1 MSRSSLSSGPR
12 TVLVGI
18 GLIAVYLV
26 YSRLTSPWLIVERR
40 QAPVQKQSQD
50 RAKQP
55 VFTQQAAKWF
65 QQDRWVQNA
74 NARFRDGQ
82 RLLFFNDYELENNN
96 HSIAISPVALLWQQ
110 DDDEQP
116 ITATADSA
124 QLNSSTAFDM
134 QQGKFGKIVSGFL
147 AGDVHIA
154 GPDGLSIEG
163 SGFHIS
169 EDAMKIW
176 TSQPVKFAW
185 ESHSGRA
192 ESGAEIELLASK
204 DSTTS
209 GLMAVNDVQR
219 IRLRGRV
226 HCNMCF
232 KDRRG
237 DREPVQMT
245 VSAANGFE
253 FFVPTKQATFH
264 GFVDQK
270 VNMDNQ
276 VLVERPMPNGTLDR
290 LHCARLDLMFQPKI
304 RDAASGRQS
313 TQLQLSKIIAE
324 GQPAEFR
331 TIKDG
336 QDQVYAAMGKVVYHL
351 NDHRLEL
358 MDRNVAADGSR
369 IPLEVHQNG
378 AKLTTAYS
386 VVTMTDDNELLAI
399 QCRGEG
405 RIGPSTRIPGEGD
418 QSEKPVFGAAWKE
431 SLVMLR
437 GEEPRITLT
446 GHAKVVQASRQPTG
460 KLAADL
466 SLSGDRIEML
476 LDETAEERQ
485 TTESAGK
492 SDMTS
497 SLQGAS
503 MSNLSPRQ
511 LIATGNVS
519 MLGQGVTGEVRDKL
533 TVKFQQTP
541 APVSE
546 AVAVRTVSQTAETS
560 RKAPAGKTTF
570 SADVVEAV
578 ILMVE
583 SSKPQFDDVWLKGSV
598 EISNESAGTNDSE
611 NARNFKANGNMLHAA
626 GGFRENTEIS
636 LFGDP
641 AVVVSSDNRMEGQRI
656 DLTELKATSS
666 RNQRQARVD
675 GSGRI
680 RFVVNRGLDGKR
692 LEKDSPLDIY
702 WGQEMSYSGRTA
714 HFVGNVRAVLNN
726 DQDHDVELTCA
737 GLKVHF
743 SEDVELEP
751 SGRDDEFR
759 LAESGSSESP
769 SGDIERIECESR
781 VVVKIDL
788 MVAGV
793 VTARHYA
800 EFADLEFD
808 AVKGDF
814 KATGPGLI
822 ESVQP
827 DKGQRGLAVSN
838 RTVARSNTPAKTSEE
853 AFYYIRAQFIGT
865 LQGNSHS
872 EYVRL
877 KQHVRGTFGPVREL
891 TGRLNID
898 GLNAE
903 ELPDNAGALECEN
916 LSISAVPGT
925 TPDQQSSFSLVAES
939 NSREPQNGTRRPCR
953 FESRLFAGLADKIVY
968 DHSKQQFILLADE
981 GRQATVSNQRDGGD
995 RQVLSGGRFVYYRDR
1010 NHLIA
1015 NQITGVQSTGDRAE

>member
-1 MSRSSLSSGPR
+1 M
-12 TVLVGI
+12 LVGI

-26 YSRLTSPWLIVERR
+26 YSRLTSPWLIVERKPS
-40 QAPVQKQSQD
+40 PVPKQS
-50 RAKQP
+50 REREKQP
-55 VFTQQAAKWF
+55 VFTQQASKWF
-65 QQDRWVQNA
+65 EQDRWVQNA
-74 NARFRDGQ
+74 NARFRDGE

-110 DDDEQP
+110 DDGEQP

-124 QLNSSTAFDM
+124 QLNSSSAFDM

-185 ESHSGRA
+185 ETHSGRA

-204 DSTTS
+204 DSAKS

-226 HCNMCF
+226 HCNLCF

-304 RDAASGRQS
+304 RDAAAGQKS
-313 TQLQLSKIIAE
+313 TQLQLSRIIAE

-336 QDQVYAAMGKVVYHL
+336 EDQVYAAMGKMVYHL

-369 IPLEVHQNG
+369 VPLEVHQNG
-378 AKLTTAYS
+378 TKLTTAYS
-386 VVTMTDDNELLAI
+386 VVTMTEDNDVQAI

-405 RIGPSTRIPGEGD
+405 RIGPSTRILGEGD

-446 GHAKVVQASRQPTG
+446 GEAKVVQASRQPTG
-460 KLAADL
+460 KLSVDL
-466 SLSGDRIEML
+466 SLGGDRIDML
-476 LDETAEERQ
+476 LDQAAEDTQSSETVD
-485 TTESAGK
+485 K

-497 SLQGAS
+497 SMQGIS

-511 LIATGNVS
+511 LVATGNVS
-519 MLGQGVTGEVRDKL
+519 MLGQGVNGDVREKL
-533 TVKFQQTP
+533 TVTFVKTP
-541 APVSE
+541 ALVPDVGT
-546 AVAVRTVSQTAETS
+546 VRTVSQTERSSPTT
-560 RKAPAGKTTF
+560 PAGKTKF
-570 SADVVEAV
+570 STDTVEATV
-578 ILMVE
+578 LMVE
-583 SSKPQFDDVWLKGSV
+583 SSRPQFDDVWLKGNV
-598 EISNESAGTNDSE
+598 EISNESASTDDSQD
-611 NARNFKANGNMLHAA
+611 ARNFKANGNMLHAA
-626 GGFRENTEIS
+626 GGFRENTQIS

-641 AVVVSSDNRMEGQRI
+641 AVVVSSDNRIEGQRI
-656 DLTELKATSS
+656 DLTEMKATPSS
-666 RNQRQARVD
+666 SKGQRQARVD

-680 RFVVNRGLDGKR
+680 RFVVNRGLDGKP

-726 DQDHDVELTCA
+726 EKDHDVELTCA

-743 SEDVELEP
+743 AEDVKLEP
-751 SGRDDEFR
+751 SGNDDEFR
-759 LAESGSSESP
+759 LAESGDSKSP
-769 SGDIERIECESR
+769 AGDIERIECESR
-781 VVVKIDL
+781 VVVKIKIMTEGL
-788 MVAGV
+788 

-800 EFADLEFD
+800 EFVDLEFN
-808 AVKGDF
+808 AVTGDF
-814 KATGPGLI
+814 NATGPGLI

-827 DKGQRGLAVSN
+827 DKGRRGLAVSN
-838 RTVARSNTPAKTSEE
+838 RTVARSNTPAKTAEE
-853 AFYYIRAQFIGT
+853 AFYFIRAQFIGT
-865 LQGNSHS
+865 LSGNSHS

-877 KQHVRGTFGPVREL
+877 KQSILGTFGPVREL
-891 TGRLNID
+891 TDRLNIE
-898 GLNAE
+898 GLSAE
-903 ELPDNAGALECEN
+903 ELPDNAGALKCEN
-916 LSISAVPGT
+916 LSISVVPGT
-925 TPDQQSSFSLVAES
+925 SPEEQSSFSLVAES
-939 NSREPQNGTRRPCR
+939 NSAESSSGTRSPCR
-953 FESRLFAGLADKIVY
+953 FESRLFAGLADKIIY

-995 RQVLSGGRFVYYRDR
+995 RQVLNGGRFEYYRET
-1010 NHLIA
+1010 NHLKA
-1015 NQITGVQSTGDRAE
+1015 NQITGVQSTGDLAN

>member
-1 MSRSSLSSGPR
+1 MSRTSLSSGPR

-26 YSRLTSPWLIVERR
+26 YSRLTSPWLNVERK
-40 QAPVQKQSQD
+40 QAAVPKQKQE
-50 RAKQP
+50 REKQP
-55 VFTQQAAKWF
+55 VFTQQAARWF
-65 QQDRWVQNA
+65 EQDRWVQNA

-110 DDDEQP
+110 DDGEQP

-124 QLNSSTAFDM
+124 QLNSSSAFDM

-169 EDAMKIW
+169 EDGMKIW

-185 ESHSGRA
+185 DTHSGKA
-192 ESGAEIELLASK
+192 ESGADIFLLSSK
-204 DSTTS
+204 DSPKS
-209 GLMAVNDVQR
+209 GLMAVNDVHQ

-226 HCNMCF
+226 HCNLCF
-232 KDRRG
+232 KDRHG
-237 DREPVQMT
+237 EREPVLMT

-270 VNMDNQ
+270 INMDNQ

-290 LHCARLDLMFQPKI
+290 LHCARLDLMFQPKV
-304 RDAASGRQS
+304 RDAAAGKRS

-336 QDQVYAAMGKVVYHL
+336 QDQVYAAMGKMIYHL

-378 AKLTTAYS
+378 TKLTTAYS
-386 VVTMTDDNELLAI
+386 VVTMTEDNEVQAI

-405 RIGPSTRIPGEGD
+405 RIGPSTRIPAEGD

-446 GHAKVVQASRQPTG
+446 GEAKVVQASRRPTG
-460 KLAADL
+460 KLSVDL
-466 SLSGDRIEML
+466 SLGGDRIDML
-476 LDETAEERQ
+476 LDQAAEII
-485 TTESAGK
+485 ESSDTVDK

-497 SLQGAS
+497 SMQGIR

-511 LIATGNVS
+511 LVATGNVS
-519 MLGQGVTGEVRDKL
+519 MLGQGVNGEVREKL
-533 TVKFQQTP
+533 TVNFLKTP
-541 APVSE
+541 ALIPETGS
-546 AVAVRTVSQTAETS
+546 VRTVSQSTETPS
-560 RKAPAGKTTF
+560 SMPSGRTKF
-570 SADVVEAV
+570 STDTVEATV
-578 ILMVE
+578 LMVE
-583 SSKPQFDDVWLKGSV
+583 SSRPQFDDVWLKGNV
-598 EISNESAGTNDSE
+598 EISNESASPDNSKDS
-611 NARNFKANGNMLHAA
+611 RNFKANGNMLHAA

-641 AVVVSSDNRMEGQRI
+641 AVVVSSVRRIEGQRI
-656 DLTELKATSS
+656 DLLEMKDASS
-666 RNQRQARVD
+666 KSHRQARVD

-680 RFVVNRGLDGKR
+680 RFVINKGLDGKP

-726 DQDHDVELTCA
+726 ERDHDVELTCA

-743 SEDVELEP
+743 TEDVKLEHA
-751 SGRDDEFR
+751 GKDDEFR
-759 LAESGSSESP
+759 LAESGGSQSP
-769 SGDIERIECESR
+769 SGDIERIECVSR
-781 VVVKIDL
+781 VVVKIDI
-788 MVAGV
+788 MTEGV

-800 EFADLEFD
+800 EFTDLEFN
-808 AVKGDF
+808 AVTGDF
-814 KATGPGLI
+814 NATGPGLI

-827 DKGQRGLAVSN
+827 DKGRRGLAVSN

-853 AFYYIRAQFIGT
+853 AFYFIRAQFIGT
-865 LQGNSHS
+865 LKGNSHS
-872 EYVRL
+872 EYVGL

-891 TGRLNID
+891 TDRLDID

-925 TPDQQSSFSLVAES
+925 APEQQSSFSLVAES
-939 NSREPQNGTRRPCR
+939 NSAESNSGTRRPCR

-995 RQVLSGGRFVYYRDR
+995 RQVLNGGRFEYYRDK

-1015 NQITGVQSTGDRAE
+1015 NQITGVQSTGDLAD

>member
-1 MSRSSLSSGPR
+1 
-12 TVLVGI
+12 VLVGI
-18 GLIAVYLV
+18 GLVAVYLV
-26 YSRLTSPWLIVERR
+26 YSRLTSPWLIVERK
-40 QAPVQKQSQD
+40 QAPVPKQSRD
-50 RAKQP
+50 HEKQP

-65 QQDRWVQNA
+65 EQDRWVQNA

-82 RLLFFNDYELENNN
+82 RLLFFNDYELENNS

-110 DDDEQP
+110 DDGEQP

-124 QLNSSTAFDM
+124 QLNSSSPFDM
-134 QQGKFGKIVSGFL
+134 QGGKFGKIVSGFL

-185 ESHSGRA
+185 ETHSGRA

-204 DSTTS
+204 DSAKS

-226 HCNMCF
+226 HCNLCF
-232 KDRRG
+232 KDRHG

-304 RDAASGRQS
+304 RDAAAGQKS
-313 TQLQLSKIIAE
+313 TQLQLSRIIAE

-331 TIKDG
+331 TIKDDE
-336 QDQVYAAMGKVVYHL
+336 DQVYAAMGKMVYHL

-358 MDRNVAADGSR
+358 MDRSVAADGSR
-369 IPLEVHQNG
+369 IPVEVHQNG
-378 AKLTTAYS
+378 TKLTTAYS
-386 VVTMTDDNELLAI
+386 VVTMTEDNDVQAI

-418 QSEKPVFGAAWKE
+418 QSEKPMLGAAWKE

-446 GHAKVVQASRQPTG
+446 GAAKVVQASRQPTG
-460 KLAADL
+460 KLAVDL
-466 SLSGDRIEML
+466 SLAGDRIDML
-476 LDETAEERQ
+476 LDETAQ
-485 TTESAGK
+485 ESPAAESVDK
-492 SDMTS
+492 SEMTS
-497 SLQGAS
+497 SMQGMS
-503 MSNLSPRQ
+503 LSNLSPRQ
-511 LIATGNVS
+511 LVATGNVS
-519 MLGQGVTGEVRDKL
+519 MLGQGVNGEVREKL
-533 TVKFQQTP
+533 TVTFQKTP
-541 APVSE
+541 ALVPE
-546 AVAVRTVSQTAETS
+546 AGSIRTVSQTAESTPG
-560 RKAPAGKTTF
+560 KPNGKTQF
-570 SADVVEAV
+570 SSDTVEAV
-578 ILMVE
+578 VLMVE
-583 SSKPQFDDVWLKGSV
+583 SSKPQFDDVWLKGNI
-598 EISNESAGTNDSE
+598 EISNESVSPNESKDS
-611 NARNFKANGNMLHAA
+611 RNFKASGNMLHAA

-641 AVVVSSDNRMEGQRI
+641 AVVVSSDNRIEGQRI
-656 DLTELKATSS
+656 DLTEMKATSS
-666 RNQRQARVD
+666 GNQRQARVD

-680 RFVVNRGLDGKR
+680 RFVVNRGLDGKP

-726 DQDHDVELTCA
+726 ELDHDVELTCA

-743 SEDVELEP
+743 SEDVKLEP
-751 SGRDDEFR
+751 SGKADEFR
-759 LAESGSSESP
+759 LAESGGSQAP

-781 VVVKIDL
+781 VVVKIDI
-788 MVAGV
+788 MTAGA

-800 EFADLEFD
+800 EFADLEFN
-808 AVKGDF
+808 ALTGDF

-827 DKGQRGLAVSN
+827 DKGQRGLAASN

-853 AFYYIRAQFIGT
+853 AFYYIRAQFIGA
-865 LQGNSHS
+865 LNGNSHS

-891 TGRLNID
+891 TDRLNID

-916 LSISAVPGT
+916 LSISAVPST
-925 TPDQQSSFSLVAES
+925 SPDQQSSFSLVAES
-939 NSREPQNGTRRPCR
+939 NSSDSSSGTRRPCR
-953 FESRLFAGLADKIVY
+953 FESRLFAGLADKIMY

-995 RQVLSGGRFVYYRDR
+995 RQVLNGGRFEYYRDK
-1010 NHLIA
+1010 NHLKA
-1015 NQITGVQSTGDRAE
+1015 NQITGVQSTGDLAD

>member
-18 GLIAVYLV
+18 GLVAVYLV
-26 YSRLTSPWLIVERR
+26 YSRLTSPWLNVERK
-40 QAPVQKQSQD
+40 QAAVPKQSRD
-50 RAKQP
+50 IEKQP
-55 VFTQQAAKWF
+55 VFTQQAARWF
-65 QQDRWVQNA
+65 EQDRWVQNA
-74 NARFRDGQ
+74 NARFRDGE

-110 DDDEQP
+110 DEGEQP

-124 QLNSSTAFDM
+124 QLNSSSAFDM

-185 ESHSGRA
+185 ETHSGRA
-192 ESGAEIELLASK
+192 ESGAEIELLSSK
-204 DSTTS
+204 DSPKS

-226 HCNMCF
+226 HCNLCF
-232 KDRRG
+232 KDRHAE
-237 DREPVQMT
+237 REPVLMT

-304 RDAASGRQS
+304 RDAAAGKRS

-336 QDQVYAAMGKVVYHL
+336 QDQVYAAMGKMIYHL

-358 MDRNVAADGSR
+358 QDRNVAADGSR

-378 AKLTTAYS
+378 TKLTTANS
-386 VVTMTDDNELLAI
+386 EILMTDDNEVQAI
-399 QCRGEG
+399 KCRGEG
-405 RIGPSTRIPGEGD
+405 RIGPSNRIPGEGD

-446 GHAKVVQASRQPTG
+446 GEAKVVQASRQPTG
-460 KLAADL
+460 KLTVDL
-466 SLSGDRIEML
+466 SLGGDRIDML
-476 LDETAEERQ
+476 LDQAAENTQ
-485 TTESAGK
+485 ASGTVDK
-492 SDMTS
+492 SNMTS
-497 SLQGAS
+497 SMQGIS

-511 LIATGNVS
+511 LVATGNVS
-519 MLGQGVTGEVRDKL
+519 LLGQGVNGDVREKL
-533 TVKFQQTP
+533 TVTFLKTP
-541 APVSE
+541 ALVPE
-546 AVAVRTVSQTAETS
+546 TGAVRTVSQTERS
-560 RKAPAGKTTF
+560 SPSPPVGKTKFASDT
-570 SADVVEAV
+570 VEATV
-578 ILMVE
+578 LMVE
-583 SSKPQFDDVWLKGSV
+583 SSRPQFDDVWLKGNV
-598 EISNESAGTNDSE
+598 EISNESVSPSDSKE
-611 NARNFKANGNMLHAA
+611 SRNFKANGNMLHAA

-641 AVVVSSDNRMEGQRI
+641 AVVVSSDKRIEGQRI
-656 DLTELKATSS
+656 DLTEMKATSS
-666 RNQRQARVD
+666 TGQRQARVD

-680 RFVVNRGLDGKR
+680 RFVVNRGLDGNP

-714 HFVGNVRAVLNN
+714 HFVGNVRAVLKNER
-726 DQDHDVELTCA
+726 DHDVELTCA

-743 SEDVELEP
+743 SDDVKLEH
-751 SGRDDEFR
+751 SGKDDEFR
-759 LAESGSSESP
+759 LAESGGSQSP

-781 VVVKIDL
+781 VVVKIKIKID
-788 MVAGV
+788 GV
-793 VTARHYA
+793 TTARHYA
-800 EFADLEFD
+800 EFADLEFN
-808 AVKGDF
+808 AVTGDF
-814 KATGPGLI
+814 NATGPGLI

-827 DKGQRGLAVSN
+827 DKGRRGLTVSN
-838 RTVARSNTPAKTSEE
+838 RTVVRSNTPAKTSEE
-853 AFYYIRAQFIGT
+853 AFYFIRAQFIGT
-865 LQGNSHS
+865 LSGNSQS

-891 TGRLNID
+891 ADRLNIEN
-898 GLNAE
+898 LSAE
-903 ELPDNAGALECEN
+903 ELPDNAGALKCEN

-925 TPDQQSSFSLVAES
+925 SPEQRSSFSLVAES
-939 NSREPQNGTRRPCR
+939 NSAESSSVTRRPCR
-953 FESRLFAGLADKIVY
+953 FESRLFEGTADRIMY

-995 RQVLSGGRFVYYRDR
+995 RQVLNGGRFEYYRDK
-1010 NHLIA
+1010 NHLKA
-1015 NQITGVQSTGDRAE
+1015 NQITGVQSTGDLAD